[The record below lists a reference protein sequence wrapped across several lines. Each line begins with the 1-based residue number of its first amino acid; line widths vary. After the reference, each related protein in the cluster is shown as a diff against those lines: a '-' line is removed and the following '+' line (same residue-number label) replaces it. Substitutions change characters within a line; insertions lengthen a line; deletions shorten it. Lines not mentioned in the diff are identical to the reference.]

1 MSSLQPVGVSAQRI
15 GKIFETRSGDV
26 RALEEVS
33 FNVDPGEFVC
43 IVGPSGCGKSTLLKV
58 LAGLIEPS
66 AGRLNFGDNG
76 TTSQPHTALVFQEH
90 GLFPWLTVLDNVAFG
105 LEAEGIGKQARR
117 RNALELPEQVGL
129 AEFAH
134 NFPHELSVGMRQRA
148 AIARAV
154 LVNPELLLMDEPFS
168 ALDAQSKLVLQEEL
182 LRLWT
187 DLQQTVIYVTH
198 DIEEAVLLGDRVLVM
213 SGRPGRIRE
222 EVRVPLDRPRNLQD
236 REQAEV
242 REISWHIWK
251 VIEGQVRQNLRISS

>member
-1 MSSLQPVGVSAQRI
+1 MDLNNFKCRLQGCNRMARYI
-15 GKIFETRSGDV
+15 GE
-26 RALEEVS
+26 
-33 FNVDPGEFVC
+33 
-43 IVGPSGCGKSTLLKV
+43 
-58 LAGLIEPS
+58 
-66 AGRLNFGDNG
+66 
-76 TTSQPHTALVFQEH
+76 
-90 GLFPWLTVLDNVAFG
+90 
-105 LEAEGIGKQARR
+105 
-117 RNALELPEQVGL
+117 
-129 AEFAH
+129 
-134 NFPHELSVGMRQRA
+134 
-148 AIARAV
+148 
-154 LVNPELLLMDEPFS
+154 
-168 ALDAQSKLVLQEEL
+168 DAQSKLVLQEEL